1 MASAK
6 GFINSTL
13 ELFKKSSS
21 IAKLMM
27 KKSIMER
34 NRKQKFQNLGELTYA
49 LYKTNVIKA
58 PTLKD
63 HVDDIDVINKDIR
76 QTYGELSEFVYLDK
90 NGHRN
95 QGHNPSA

>member
-49 LYKTNVIKA
+49 LYKTNVIKD

-63 HVDDIDVINKDIR
+63 HVEDIDVINKDIR
-76 QTYGELSEFVYLDK
+76 QTSGELSEFVYVDK
-90 NGHRN
+90 NGNHTQN
-95 QGHNPSA
+95 QTPRA

>member
-13 ELFKKSSS
+13 DLFKKSSS

-34 NRKQKFQNLGELTYA
+34 SRKQKFQHLGELTYA
-49 LYKTNVIKA
+49 LYKTDVIKDM
-58 PTLKD
+58 TLKD
-63 HVDDIDVINKDIR
+63 HIEEIDNINKDIR
-76 QTYGELSEFVYLDK
+76 QTSGELSGFVYVDK
-90 NGHRN
+90 N
-95 QGHNPSA
+95 QNPNL

>member
-1 MASAK
+1 MSSAK

-49 LYKTNVIKA
+49 LYKTNVIKDL
-58 PTLKD
+58 TLKD
-63 HVDDIDVINKDIR
+63 HIEDIDVINKDIR
-76 QTYGELSEFVYLDK
+76 QTSGELSEFVYVDK
-90 NGHRN
+90 NGNRN
-95 QGHNPSA
+95 QGQNPNV

>member
-6 GFINSTL
+6 GFINSAL
-13 ELFKKSSS
+13 DLFKKSSS

-49 LYKTNVIKA
+49 LYKTNVIKD

-63 HVDDIDVINKDIR
+63 HIDDIDVINKDIR
-76 QTYGELSEFVYLDK
+76 QTSGELSEFVYLDE
-90 NGHRN
+90 NGPRN
-95 QGHNPSA
+95 QDHNPSA